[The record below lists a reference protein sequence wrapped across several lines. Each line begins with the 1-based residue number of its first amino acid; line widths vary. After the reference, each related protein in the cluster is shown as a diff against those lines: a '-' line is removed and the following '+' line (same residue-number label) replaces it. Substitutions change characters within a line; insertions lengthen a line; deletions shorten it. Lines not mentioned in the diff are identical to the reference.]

1 MDRSRWL
8 LVIVLAIVVVGAWAV
23 VIGEVIRSDASP
35 SPSPVATAP
44 SPSPSPTAT
53 PSLSPT
59 PSPSPMPTPS
69 PSPTPTAA
77 PATADARLL
86 FREFHLRLA
95 DDGVEIQTLNQAL
108 TAAVESQDDGTTVD
122 AAVAMLDFV
131 DRERDWLR
139 SRPPAEC
146 YVSAH
151 AAAGDVLVAYA
162 LVADAA
168 IAYANT
174 RGLDRLEAFGVVFD
188 NVDSAGVAFA
198 TLQTA
203 LGDATCPG

>member
-1 MDRSRWL
+1 
-8 LVIVLAIVVVGAWAV
+8 
-23 VIGEVIRSDASP
+23 
-35 SPSPVATAP
+35 
-44 SPSPSPTAT
+44 
-53 PSLSPT
+53 
-59 PSPSPMPTPS
+59 MPTPS

-86 FREFHLRLA
+86 FGEFQLRLA

-139 SRPPAEC
+139 SHPPVEC

-188 NVDSAGVAFA
+188 KVDSAGVAFA